1 MKKIELFERAIAE
14 QAASLKDWDINPTLF
29 WAYRNSITAGN
40 GQIDF
45 SETIWD
51 SDIEEIT
58 KTLKENGISE
68 FTISSTFSSLI
79 PTLEEFAKH
88 GFQMA
93 GLTEV
98 KANYT
103 DFQTQERAVIP
114 AIRMEL
120 KEA

>member
-1 MKKIELFERAIAE
+1 MKAYGRNLRWIEDHQYGDEMHTGIAMP
-14 QAASLKDWDINPTLF
+14 ASGK
-29 WAYRNSITAGN
+29 
-40 GQIDF
+40 
-45 SETIWD
+45 SEVG
-51 SDIEEIT
+51 EIT
-58 KTLKENGISE
+58 ETLKENGITE

-79 PTLEEFAKH
+79 PTLAEFAKH

-114 AIRMEL
+114 AIQMAAE
-120 KEA
+120 EA